1 MASQPT
7 NSSLADRYA
16 QMSRISEM
24 LDSLIGL
31 DTATPSGTFTT
42 GPNRGLPVAAMPPS
56 ATPFRQKSGPRRVS
70 KVTAETA
77 RARADREARPAKQA
91 ERFAR
96 NAPKPPALLARDE
109 QPAAK
114 AKPSARLAPYSTRS
128 RAPEPAAPIG
138 KVETRPA
145 PRRQPVAPSAL
156 SQTLGRINAAPASSI
171 YRSAPGLTAEDFRQ
185 AQETMDLGQTQRA
198 FDIGYAT
205 QARQLADED
214 IARTQ
219 AGYAAGDEAFRQRMA
234 ELDADAYAKH
244 MAAQRAGR
252 RAATATGRAS
262 QAADAMGNQYY
273 FDPLAAFGR
282 AMGFGQ

>member
-24 LDSLIGL
+24 LDSLLGL

-70 KVTAETA
+70 KVTSETRGARTA
-77 RARADREARPAKQA
+77 RAERPAKLA

-96 NAPKPPALLARDE
+96 NAPKPPALLARNE
-109 QPAAK
+109 PAAPK
-114 AKPSARLAPYSTRS
+114 AKGPRPLPYSTRGK
-128 RAPEPAAPIG
+128 PAEVA
-138 KVETRPA
+138 KAPA
-145 PRRQPVAPSAL
+145 PVREKAQPARRPVAPSAL
-156 SQTLGRINAAPASSI
+156 SETLGRINATPVSSI
-171 YRSAPGLTAEDFRQ
+171 YQGAPGLTREDYRQ